1 MTDSSTSKKLNL
13 DKTHLRALSAMVDN
27 ELSPSDRAGFL
38 EYAANDPQA
47 TDRIAHYRAQNAA
60 LKALFPLSPGA
71 TLGVFLPRRV
81 PWQRRVGVAAV
92 WLSLGLL
99 LGLAPRWFNPN
110 LLTGQPAFAKNAAAA
125 YSVYAPERRHPVEV
139 AAADEKH
146 LINWLSKRLDR
157 PLSIPSLQEYGYS
170 LIGGRLLPGE
180 LGPAA
185 QFMYEDKTGK
195 RLTLY
200 ITAALKHAAAIQ
212 MLPDNNGQSTFYW
225 VSKGMGYALSG
236 HVSESYLKTMAVDVC
251 SALGGNPQTWR

>member
-1 MTDSSTSKKLNL
+1 MTDSSTSKGLKR
-13 DKTHLRALSAMVDN
+13 DKTRLQALSALVDN
-27 ELSPSDRAGFL
+27 ELSPSDHAAFL

-60 LKALFPLSPGA
+60 LKALFPLPRE
-71 TLGVFLPRRV
+71 TIRGVFLPRRV
-81 PWQRRVGVAAV
+81 PWQRRVGVAAA

-99 LGLAPRWFNPN
+99 LGLAPRWFSPYFFA
-110 LLTGQPAFAKNAAAA
+110 GQPAFAKNAAVA
-125 YSVYAPERRHPVEV
+125 YSVYAPEQRHPVEV
-139 AAADEKH
+139 AAVDEKH

-157 PLSIPSLQEYGYS
+157 PLSIPSLREYGYS
-170 LIGGRLLPGE
+170 LMGGRLLPGE
-180 LGPAA
+180 FGPAA

-200 ITAALKHAAAIQ
+200 ITAAVKRAAAIQ
-212 MLPDNNGQSTFYW
+212 MLPDSNGQSTFYW

-236 HVSESYLKTMAVDVC
+236 HVSESYLRTMAVDVC